1 MQKIFS
7 SNVAS
12 CLILNLIKKSNLN
25 RREQI
30 IVEEYFE
37 KVTRD
42 REFSKYL
49 TYLPDETLISIIS
62 STSKIDKK

>member
-30 IVEEYFE
+30 IAEEYFE